1 MDRTLAV
8 RAPSL
13 KTPVPTMTRLL
24 LLHLAILMTVAGAG
38 CSVGKGREAAERAVL
53 EFHQRLDAEQYD
65 QIYTTASDD
74 FRASTSQSDSTELF
88 AAVHRKLGKVLSAH
102 QRTFAVNTTL
112 TGTSV
117 RLQYDTE
124 FAEGKA
130 TEAFVFT
137 LSGDK
142 ATLFSYN
149 INSPT
154 LITK

>member
-1 MDRTLAV
+1 MDRTNT
-8 RAPSL
+8 RSS
-13 KTPVPTMTRLL
+13 KTSVQTMPRLL
-24 LLHLAILMTVAGAG
+24 LLQMVVLVTVTVGG
-38 CSVGKGREAAERAVL
+38 CSVGKGREVAEQAVN
-53 EFHQRLDAEQYD
+53 EFHQRLDTEQYD
-65 QIYTTASDD
+65 QIYKTASDD
-74 FRASTSQSDSTELF
+74 FRSGTSQSDSTELF

-102 QRTFAVNTTL
+102 QRAFAVNSTL
-112 TGTSV
+112 TGTTV

-130 TEAFVFT
+130 SEAFVFT

-142 ATLFSYN
+142 AVLVSYN